1 MLASCYFVLMIKTGQ
16 VEKVL
21 QIYARRRMGRGRRKE
36 NKVHAFI
43 STLLKQIRKEQN
55 VRNTTRKQTPTSPE

>member
-1 MLASCYFVLMIKTGQ
+1 MLFDDQTFAKMGQ

-21 QIYARRRMGRGRRKE
+21 QMYARRMSRGRRKE

-43 STLLKQIRKEQN
+43 STLLKQIRKEQKCKKHYSETN
-55 VRNTTRKQTPTSPE
+55 SN

>member
-1 MLASCYFVLMIKTGQ
+1 MGQ

-21 QIYARRRMGRGRRKE
+21 QMYARRRMGRGRRKE

-43 STLLKQIRKEQN
+43 STLLKQIRKEQM
-55 VRNTTRKQTPTSPE
+55 

>member
-1 MLASCYFVLMIKTGQ
+1 MFAKMGQ

-21 QIYARRRMGRGRRKE
+21 QMYARRRMGRGRRKE

-43 STLLKQIRKEQN
+43 STLLKQIRKEQKCKKHYSETN
-55 VRNTTRKQTPTSPE
+55 SN